1 MFDKI
6 RNFVRGA
13 MQRMFPVSTIQA
25 VIGEKIAIS
34 PEMLEA
40 IERWTVMYKGQAPWC
55 VDQIHS
61 LRLEKGITREFANV
75 TVSEMQTKLKNQ
87 RLNKIYQLAIQDLNE
102 NFQRG
107 LAIGAFIIKPLGPD
121 SIQFVAQDSF
131 IPVEFD
137 SRGRL
142 RKVVFIDRRRLGRD
156 NFYFRFEYHALTKE
170 GLRIQNKAYHSTN
183 ASSIGTLV
191 PLSSL
196 DDWADLPE
204 NILYLTDKVDFGYYR
219 NPIDNTIDDSSCG
232 VSVFESAEGIIRKA
246 DIQFGR
252 IDWEY
257 ESGERAIQ
265 ADYTAIENAD
275 KRVNGLAKLN
285 RRLYKGLDVQNLFND
300 FSPDM
305 RDEAYIRGLEEY
317 KRDIEFNVG
326 LAFGDLSKV
335 ADVEKTA
342 EEVRT
347 SKYRKYNTVN
357 EIQKNLKD
365 CLEDLAY
372 AIAFYNGATKTDIGF
387 ECEFKDSILTSEE
400 TDRQQD
406 RQDLAAGIMRP
417 EEYRAKWYN
426 ETIEDAL
433 NNLPEQDGG
442 VQD

>member
-55 VDQIHS
+55 VDPIHS

-170 GLRIQNKAYHSTN
+170 
-183 ASSIGTLV
+183 
-191 PLSSL
+191 
-196 DDWADLPE
+196 
-204 NILYLTDKVDFGYYR
+204 
-219 NPIDNTIDDSSCG
+219 
-232 VSVFESAEGIIRKA
+232 
-246 DIQFGR
+246 
-252 IDWEY
+252 
-257 ESGERAIQ
+257 
-265 ADYTAIENAD
+265 
-275 KRVNGLAKLN
+275 
-285 RRLYKGLDVQNLFND
+285 
-300 FSPDM
+300 
-305 RDEAYIRGLEEY
+305 
-317 KRDIEFNVG
+317 
-326 LAFGDLSKV
+326 
-335 ADVEKTA
+335 
-342 EEVRT
+342 
-347 SKYRKYNTVN
+347 
-357 EIQKNLKD
+357 
-365 CLEDLAY
+365 
-372 AIAFYNGATKTDIGF
+372 
-387 ECEFKDSILTSEE
+387 
-400 TDRQQD
+400 
-406 RQDLAAGIMRP
+406 
-417 EEYRAKWYN
+417 
-426 ETIEDAL
+426 
-433 NNLPEQDGG
+433 
-442 VQD
+442 

>member
-1 MFDKI
+1 
-6 RNFVRGA
+6 
-13 MQRMFPVSTIQA
+13 MFPVSTIQA

-40 IERWTVMYKGQAPWC
+40 IERWTAMYKGQAAWC
-55 VDQIHS
+55 MDPVHS

-87 RLNKIYQLAIQDLNE
+87 RLDKIYQLAIQDLNE

-107 LAIGAFIIKPLGPD
+107 LAIGAFIIKPLGPC

-183 ASSIGTLV
+183 ASSIGIMV

-204 NILYLTDKVDFGYYR
+204 DILYPTDRVDFGYYR

-232 VSVFESAEGIIRKA
+232 VSVFESAEAIIRKA

-265 ADYTAIENAD
+265 ADYTAIKDVD
-275 KRVNGLAKLN
+275 KRGNGLAKLN
-285 RRLYKGLDVQNLFND
+285 KRLYKGLDIPELFND

-372 AIAFYNGATKTDIGF
+372 AIAFYNGDTKTDIGF

-406 RQDLAAGIMRP
+406 RQDLASGIMRP

>member
-1 MFDKI
+1 MFT
-6 RNFVRGA
+6 
-13 MQRMFPVSTIQA
+13 VSTIQA

-40 IERWTVMYKGQAPWC
+40 IERWTAMYKGQAPWC
-55 VDQIHS
+55 VDPVHS

-75 TVSEMQTKLKNQ
+75 TVSEMQTQLKNQ
-87 RLNKIYQLAIQDLNE
+87 RLDKIYQLAIQDLNE

-183 ASSIGTLV
+183 VSSIGTLV

-196 DDWADLPE
+196 GDWADLPE
-204 NILYLTDKVDFGYYR
+204 DILYPTDKVDFGYYR
-219 NPIDNTIDDSSCG
+219 NPIDNTVDDSSCG
-232 VSVFESAEGIIRKA
+232 VSVFESAEPIIRKA
-246 DIQFGR
+246 DVQFGR

-265 ADYTAIENAD
+265 ADYTAIKDTD
-275 KRVNGLAKLN
+275 KRGHGLAKLN
-285 RRLYKGLDVQNLFND
+285 KRLYKGLDIPELFHD
-300 FSPDM
+300 FSPNM

-317 KRDIEFNVG
+317 KRDIEFNAG

-372 AIAFYNGATKTDIGF
+372 AIAFYNGSTKTDIGF